1 VLSLRRCDP
10 FKTWGEKRMKTA
22 VIALLLAGCNQV
34 CDQPSVFVFKNDRL
48 QQIPV
53 CHQEKP

>member
-1 VLSLRRCDP
+1 
-10 FKTWGEKRMKTA
+10 MKTA
-22 VIALLLAGCNQV
+22 VIAMLLAGCNQV
-34 CDQPSVFVFKNDRL
+34 CDQPSVFVYRNDRL